1 MKLLVTAPM
10 LQESLD
16 ELKRYFEE
24 IHYYPWTL
32 KEDGNGYSE
41 KEISALLEEYQPD
54 ALISELDELTR
65 VVLTGYG
72 RLKVIG
78 DCRANPANIDL
89 NACNELGIPV
99 LCTPA
104 RNAQAVAELLVGMLI
119 NFFRNVQPAIRWVE
133 EGNWVPGNMPYSTFM
148 GNELQGKKVG
158 FVGFGAV
165 GQTTAGILHGFGCEI
180 SFYDPYVD
188 SVKETFFKKELEE
201 IFRESDIVSVHLPV
215 LESTK
220 GMIDGRLIG
229 MMKPTSV
236 FANSARSA
244 VVVTEALVDALEH
257 NRIRGAV
264 LDVLDH
270 EPPTEEDLKIAKLPN
285 VLLTPHIAGASREV
299 FQHQSHIITERF
311 VQWMK
316 KENMDKIIYNTEVR
330 KRL

>member
-1 MKLLVTAPM
+1 M
-10 LQESLD
+10 L
-16 ELKRYFEE
+16 
-24 IHYYPWTL
+24 T
-32 KEDGNGYSE
+32 
-41 KEISALLEEYQPD
+41 
-54 ALISELDELTR
+54 
-65 VVLTGYG
+65 
-72 RLKVIG
+72 
-78 DCRANPANIDL
+78 
-89 NACNELGIPV
+89 CNELGIPV

-119 NFFRNVQPAIRWVE
+119 NFFRNVQPAIRWIE

-148 GNELQGKKVG
+148 GNELQGKRVG

-165 GQTTAGILHGFGCEI
+165 GQKTAGILQAFGCEI

-188 SVKETFFKKELEE
+188 LVNENYFKRELEE
-201 IFRESDIVSVHLPV
+201 IFRESDIVSIHLPV

-229 MMKPTSV
+229 MMKPTAV

-299 FQHQSHIITERF
+299 FRHQSHIITERF
-311 VQWMK
+311 IQWMK
-316 KENMDKIIYNTEVR
+316 KENMDKIIYNTEAL
-330 KRL
+330 KG

>member
-10 LQESLD
+10 LQESLK
-16 ELKRYFEE
+16 ELESYFEE

-32 KEDGNGYSE
+32 REDGNGYPE
-41 KEISALLEEYQPD
+41 EEILGLLKKYEPD
-54 ALISELDELTR
+54 ALISELDTLSRE
-65 VVLTGYG
+65 VITGYG
-72 RLKVIG
+72 KLQVIG
-78 DCRANPANIDL
+78 DCRANPANIDIDT
-89 NACNELGIPV
+89 CNELGIPV

-104 RNAQAVAELLVGMLI
+104 RNAQAVAELLVGMLV
-119 NFFRNVQPAIRWVE
+119 NFFRNVQPAVRWVE
-133 EGNWVPGNMPYSTFM
+133 DGKWVPGTMPYSLFM

-165 GQTTAGILHGFGCEI
+165 GQKTAAILDAFGCEI

-188 SVKETFFKKELEE
+188 FVKENFCKKELEE
-201 IFRESDIVSVHLPV
+201 IFSESDIVSVHLPV

-220 GMIDGRLIG
+220 GMIGKELIG
-229 MMKPTSV
+229 KMRPEAV

-270 EPPTEEDLKIAKLPN
+270 EPPTEEDLKLAGLPN

-299 FQHQSHIITERF
+299 FHHQSHIITERF

-316 KENMDKIIYNTEVR
+316 KENVDKIIYNKEI
-330 KRL
+330 LGN